1 MLHAAQRS
9 TLDYICGRR
18 CIKPFVLNRADIWV
32 LHLCLDKCRKHGKNC
47 IFAETERAVRL
58 LQTGEARSSTGEA
71 VPLVTTRKR
80 VRAVVREISHH
91 NVRTHFSTV
100 AEQSKMELSTSLF
113 RSSGCPASPL
123 APSSSAAAAAG
134 LAPSAAAAAAAEVE
148 CLGRLPLA
156 PMEVEAWWIL
166 GDMVDVLPRT
176 GVGFNPPR
184 EQARGLVVRVHPDGS
199 CDVAYLKGL
208 GRRTEL
214 NIAAKYIGPKPADAE
229 RSKDVERLRQAVVA
243 SRRKVNMLMKQV
255 HVGRAAAQ
263 QHAKEI
269 TSTRSELARSKADF
283 GSLLRAGGRGGRS
296 PARAAQLRPRCGR
309 RAAGTRSGTPSGSN
323 GSSRTSS

>member
-32 LHLCLDKCRKHGKNC
+32 LHVFLDKCRKHGKNC

-123 APSSSAAAAAG
+123 APVFRRCRRRRSGPVCRRRRRGRVPRPPAACPHG
-134 LAPSAAAAAAAEVE
+134 GGGMVDPRRHGRRAPSDWRRVQPTQGA
-148 CLGRLPLA
+148 G
-156 PMEVEAWWIL
+156 
-166 GDMVDVLPRT
+166 PRA
-176 GVGFNPPR
+176 G
-184 EQARGLVVRVHPDGS
+184 VRVHPDGS